1 MYDIIYKQ
9 DLVEILRGTLIRVK
23 VIRVVT
29 L

>member
-1 MYDIIYKQ
+1 MYDIICKQ